1 MEVDGE
7 EEEAAS
13 GGLTEAQRL
22 IEFIWTELFCGKM
35 I

>member
-13 GGLTEAQRL
+13 GELTEAQRL
-22 IEFIWTELFCGKM
+22 IEFIRTELCFVGK
-35 I
+35 